1 MKQMTAMQQD
11 LLIEQTLVGA
21 GVSTIGGYLSI
32 SVPLDLHKF
41 REARNRFISGCDAL
55 SFSLSPQPNQFDE
68 LEASALPDLA
78 VVDCRQASFVKSL
91 PHCERLLVEISQC
104 ATAQQQA
111 ECWMQWQMQ
120 QAFDEEGQALFL
132 DVLLQ
137 VDENHFFYFV
147 SAHHAV
153 MDGWSYALWVQGVIN
168 GYRFLSDEVSEAV
181 LLNTQKFPFSRYL
194 QQAQHYLNSAE
205 YISDRA
211 YWLKQCQHLPEPL
224 FDHRLS
230 LMNHLHDSS
239 YKSTVDGLR
248 SERFTMKIPEGV
260 YEQLRRQS
268 SGHRHKMLGWC
279 LAALTTYFSQSYSQK
294 KMVIGLPHHGRRGE
308 MRTTVG
314 MFVNIMPLVVTVDD
328 EMSMTDLVAKIH
340 RQTVSNAP
348 HQYFPISHLHRAL
361 NIFKQDRQQ
370 LYDISFNYHAFNF
383 NNEIHGQPYHVNY
396 LSNGYQ
402 AVPLAFILSDYG
414 EQQSVE
420 LHIDY
425 RTDLWDQAS
434 VEAMAQQ
441 WLQLLNTGL
450 AEPSLPITQ
459 LPLIERESL
468 LQLQEVTRGE
478 QRVVTQSVFERFEA
492 IAETFPDRTAIVFH
506 GEEISYA
513 ALLACVNKLADSF
526 LQSGLEKGDSI
537 GLLLCATPQIIM
549 GQLAALKAA
558 ITFVP
563 LLPDLPLAR
572 LQKMQRIA
580 GLRAVMA
587 RTDCSAYNELLAQGA
602 WQPQTPLSL
611 LAENDIGLSVLAQEE
626 QSGAVTC
633 VGLRCENDE
642 ECDIAYILFTS
653 GSTGEPKGVAVPE
666 ASLRNA
672 LDGIARNL
680 NVLCSCDLAEGTP
693 QLSAI
698 SVTSPSFDISL
709 LDYHL
714 PLLNG
719 GRVRLL
725 AREQA
730 MDANFVVKAL
740 HNTDINLLQATPAT
754 WQLLLDAGLGN
765 LPDLLAI
772 SGGEMLTDDLAQ
784 RLVKHV
790 SRLFNGYG
798 PTEST
803 IYTLLCEVDE
813 QSANTHLRGPL
824 VNTQHYVLN
833 DQGQPLA
840 VGVPGELC
848 IAGESLALGYIN
860 QPQLTQ
866 KSFVKVQSVGAHVY
880 RTGDLVVL
888 QPDGEFQFLGRK
900 DQQVKVHGHRIEL
913 PEIEQ
918 VILSH
923 TSAHQAVVIV
933 DEQVQSLAA
942 FVVLPEGQTLDVERF
957 EQIVSQHVPQ
967 YMVPHRWQACMAFP
981 LTTSGKVDKKRLL
994 ANAEFIHLEE
1004 AAWAAPTSRLEHW
1017 LLTVWMHLFIPEQVL
1032 SNAKFELQAY
1042 NTLRFPE
1049 THTGKQN
1056 QIEQI
1061 YGLAREFEIGM
1072 NSRFFSLG
1080 GNSLIALRI
1089 QNIVRQ
1095 QLNVQVSVKRIF
1107 DSQTIHDLSAVIHS
1121 LLNNKDAERRF
1132 SEWPAL
1138 VMEREELDSEV
1149 PLSVEQQRLW
1159 FIEQYETQGET
1170 YVISF
1175 AHNVY
1180 GTFCVR
1186 RFNQA
1191 LTQIMS
1197 THLVLLQRMQ
1207 RAKNDREDI
1216 ASATL
1221 DWSRLDV
1228 DEQGYLPNVR
1238 LFDLQGLD
1246 DDSKQQ
1252 RLNDLLQQEQ
1262 QQCFDLAKDPLIR
1275 AQVVALSATHHVLQ
1289 LSMHHIV
1296 ADGWSLTFL
1305 IKDLLAAYENPQI
1318 TSPHAAF
1325 YNNRLQYS
1333 DYARWQSEWLHS
1345 EEASRH
1351 LAYWRQQLAG
1361 VPIRHRLPCD
1371 FPLPNEHRFEGR
1383 QVMRELS
1390 PGLTSALKHFAHQQQ
1405 VSEFACFYAVYSVL
1419 MLRLGAGDDVP
1430 IGTIVANRHL
1440 PEVHDMVGMF
1450 VNTVVLR
1457 TVIDS
1462 EASFIDVLQAA
1473 NHTIDE
1479 ALAHQFTPFDHVIEA
1494 LHPPRDKR
1502 HHPLFQV
1509 MIAMAGHENESIQGA
1524 GFTLERLALPRNTSK
1539 FDLTLGIE
1547 FVGDRTALE
1556 WEYRSDLFTE
1566 STINIFADCME
1577 TLIEQL
1583 VVNTQ
1588 ESARLPIAKVPILS
1602 EVRLQHV
1609 LKQSLPEL
1617 PLTNQF
1623 DLVYQGVEHQ
1633 AQLRPDHIAIAANGE
1648 LMTYR
1653 ELNEKANQWAAK
1665 LIEWGVV
1672 PDDLIA
1678 VYLPPSFDLVVSL
1691 LAIMKAGGAYLPL
1704 DTTYPAERLSY
1715 MLHDSKSPI
1724 VIARSDDWDQ
1734 LREQI
1739 QARRGIRLF
1748 DVNADVERFNRKNP
1762 GRHLASFHHYMPRDV
1777 AANDAVFSSDMME
1790 RPSLLDHNH
1799 LCYVLY
1805 TSGSTGTPK
1814 GVMMSHNALMSHL
1827 TAVQQTYQVTEQDH
1841 VLQFSNIGFDP
1852 ATEQIWSSLTQG
1864 ATLYLRPIEQNL
1876 SADRN
1881 DGIMPMLV
1889 WDSHTF
1895 CAWLLNNRISV
1906 IDIPPGYAAQ
1916 VLPPFVTDPGFWRQS
1931 ELRLILIGG
1940 EAFPVSLLHVWLHLL
1955 AERDIDCQLFNVYGP
1970 TETCIGTHYH
1980 EISLE
1985 SDGNTSLPLGHAL
1998 PGTLALVLDEHG
2010 QIVPSGVVGELYL
2023 GGARLARGYHNR
2035 DEKNAMHF
2043 VNNPY
2048 QKPLL
2053 DLLQQSD
2060 EVAPEVALALCQGD
2074 WWHGL
2079 FRTGDKVRRL
2089 PNGELEFYGR
2099 VDTQVKLRGFR
2110 VELGEIEQQLS
2121 AIEGVQTAIV
2131 AVHNNEGDEQ
2141 LVAWMVCDDHI
2152 DSDRDFAVHCRD
2164 QLARHLPYFMLPS
2177 SIQIIAGV
2185 PLNANGKVDFAQLPL
2200 PVFDEL
2206 FTQKY
2211 VAPRNEIEVQLVDI
2225 WKQVL
2230 PGKAIG
2236 IDDNFFVIG
2245 GHSLLAM
2252 RVISAVREKMACELP
2267 IRHLF
2272 ESPTIRQLSVL
2283 PVFQESSNNNATT
2296 TATELLPAIRK
2307 ADVYDE
2313 NAVSFSQQRLWFIQQ
2328 LETRTT
2334 QYNMVG
2340 AFNITGEL
2348 ALPLFVRSVY
2358 AILQRH
2364 DVLRTTFHERD
2375 GRVVPL
2381 VNSLYGHGASKISSK
2396 YFTDNK
2402 HTSTE
2407 TSGGLVRQIHVQH
2420 LPSTDGGQTSRFAVR
2435 EGNACCVLPIEFRQL
2450 SEAQRQPEALQHMLI
2465 ENSIL
2470 PFDLEHDLMFRVQ
2483 LLQLASR
2490 EFVAQFTLH
2499 HIAADGWSIDILMR
2513 EFRQVYQNLLNN
2525 TPDDL
2530 APLPIQ
2536 YADFAVWQRQWLQTE
2551 ALQQQ
2556 LSYWKRRLQGL
2567 PSVHNLPL
2575 DKPRLTEQ
2583 RFVGAMVTQAIEP
2596 ALAQQLQRMAKQQ
2609 QVTVF
2614 MWLETVFVTLLHRY
2628 SNESDIVVGTSIA
2641 GRTHKELESLIGF
2654 FVNTLVLR
2662 AQWEG
2667 PVSFLALLQKNRSWI
2682 LEAFANQH
2690 LPFDLLVEKLNPERS
2705 LSYNPVVQVLF
2716 SFQSNNAV
2724 DFSLPELSISTRD
2737 ANVQL
2742 SAYDLALE
2750 VEAEG
2755 EGFELRWKYNPDLF
2769 YAETITHMSRNFLVM
2784 IEALLKEP
2792 ELALNKIPM
2801 IHEEERVYLHPAD
2814 SAIHAPKA
2822 PAELM
2827 HQWFEQQAQVTPGAI
2842 AVKAGEH
2849 ELTYQDLNSQANQ
2862 IARLLRSRGIGV
2874 NRLVGVCFQP
2884 STSLMVALLGV
2895 LKSGAAYVPMD
2906 PSYPEDRLTYMMQA
2920 AQMPLVLTSV
2930 QHCAHLHQDD
2940 IELLSLDDSNFLRIL
2955 RDFRDTD
2962 LGDEIDTVTA
2972 QHPAYMIY
2980 TSGSTGKPKGVLV
2993 PHRAVLDYCISA
3005 HHGYFAS
3012 QDSRDS
3018 LVATSMS
3025 FDATVPSV
3033 FLPLFAGGCVEFI
3046 VEDDVIPA
3054 LWKALSEAYAPYLVR
3069 MTPTHLRALGNM
3081 QGQHSE
3087 VLIDLEDDSDLLVV
3101 SEVSH
3106 HFVVGGEIMHSAD
3119 LQQLRAQ
3126 FPLAKIYNHYGP
3138 TEAIVGCCY
3147 FDTRAFDVSGG
3158 NSVPIGRPLGNAEI
3172 YVMRPFIDMQS
3183 DPTTCDLQ
3191 PMGVTGEVYIGRPQ
3205 LALGYHGQGDLTRQR
3220 FVPNPFYDDAGS
3232 HSNSP
3237 LLYRTGDLA
3246 RWRVDGCLEYIGR
3259 NDNQVKLRGFRIE
3272 LGEIESVL
3280 VREPSINACVVQVVN
3295 QRLVA
3300 YVVPDEQVLQ
3310 QHGGTAHLAKH
3321 TVGERYQSN
3330 EFNSYIKV
3338 LKQYLFQRLPEY
3350 MRPAVFLLMKKL
3362 PLTPNGKVDRNRL
3375 PEPHSKDIQL
3385 STYRAPTNT
3394 NERVLCELW
3403 QSLLGIERVGV
3414 SDNFFELGG
3423 DSIISIQVVSRA
3435 RQQGMLFT
3443 VRQLFEFQ
3451 TIESLLPHI
3460 KGVAQQQPHEKQV
3473 SGRCEL
3479 TPIQTRFLERTP
3491 ALGVSHFNQAVRLE
3505 TLHAFSY
3512 KWLKPILR
3520 EIYQRHDSLRLRFE
3534 RRDNGEW
3541 LATYD
3546 EFSIDMLESSLQ
3558 RVPMPSVPEEH
3569 REHFIQQYSNKI
3581 HRMFDVKRGPL
3592 LRVIWFDFQPV
3603 GGFDKPADGEAA
3615 KPSGCLM
3622 IIAHH
3627 LIVDGVSWRILF
3639 QDLLQG
3645 LEQMQQH
3652 ANLSTAHKLPSSLNL
3667 APKTSSYQRWAE
3679 YLYEYANQQIPEEE
3693 IHYWC
3698 QELLTMHRL
3707 ARRWGNK
3714 HPLLLLGDEMSEPL
3728 IKTVSNVRASMDAEL
3743 TQSLLG
3749 PANQRYRT
3757 RNIELLLS
3765 GVYWMYRHI
3774 TGLNALV
3781 LDMEGH
3787 GRQELFSQ
3795 VDISETLGWFS
3806 SHFPLILDIDQQG
3819 KMGKLLGNEL
3829 MLCDQDSGEINGFVL
3844 GEMIKCVKEKFRQ
3857 VPEQGIGFGMLQYLA
3872 GDPDIATLSR
3882 ADDGELSLW
3891 EQCVFNYLGQF
3902 DAQLPDNDWLK
3913 LTDNDVGETISE
3925 NIVQTGLVI
3934 TAWVSNQ
3941 QLQVELSFP
3950 ANTVTESYQ
3959 QRVLASVLQVLSFM
3973 AETFPIT
3980 AESSSS
3986 LLSNNFKTLT
3996 PADFPNAS
4004 MNQQQLNELPV
4015 PHHRVDSIYDTTPMQ
4030 QGLLFHSLMDGSGAS
4045 YTNQLYCDV
4054 VGNLDVS
4061 AFHLAWQEVVRRHAV
4076 FRTRFVALES
4086 ETPQQLVLTNAP
4098 LFFAEEDWRGLSE
4111 QQQRDA
4117 LQDYRYADKNAGFD
4131 LAKAPLI
4138 RVHLIRLS
4146 EDRYHLLWT
4155 HHHLLTDGWCTSL
4168 IFSEV
4173 MQAYGAYRI
4182 GDTPELPTV
4191 VNYENYL
4198 AWLRNQD
4205 PKQAKL
4211 FWKKQLK
4218 NIGKGTLL
4226 DSIEIAGGVN
4236 NPEWDAGSSDAYG
4249 EVTFEVP
4256 ASLTR
4261 QLEAVAS
4268 TNQST
4273 LNVVL
4278 HLAWGYLLHR
4288 YQQDNTVVFGATV
4301 SGRPADVSGIEQIV
4315 GLFIN
4320 TLPVRMDFYPEL
4332 TIAELLRSHHR
4343 QNVARD
4349 EFAYLSLSDILQQR
4363 KNSDVGQLFDT
4374 LFVFENY
4381 PIDSALLEKLPENVG
4396 LHFDEIAAREHT
4408 SYGITLTVIQEQAL
4422 RVILSYQKARF
4433 APERMQLLLQHFEQI
4448 LHQIA
4453 TAGAQQRIA
4462 DIQLLLPN
4470 ELDSLHQ
4477 WNETDKPFNTLP
4489 VVDQILENASQ
4500 WKYNTAVIDAKQ
4512 QLSYEQLMQRSE
4524 YLAHYL
4530 CHLYQE
4536 MPKGLGKGA
4545 NTFIGLCVPRS
4556 VEMMIAIIA
4565 IQRAGFGY
4573 IPLDP
4578 SLPRERLQSIV
4589 EDAQV
4594 HFILSTK
4601 DVKPQIARGE
4611 VMRSRQW
4618 VVLDDAQQQDRWR
4631 SVAWVHAH
4639 RLPLLQDTDVAY
4651 MLYTSGSTG
4660 KPKGVVV
4667 NHRALS
4673 ARIGWAISH
4682 YSLNEDAVFLQKT
4695 PFNFD
4700 VSMWEIFWPLSIG
4713 ATVVMADHEG
4723 HKDPRHLQ
4731 RLIQQY
4737 RVSIVNFVPSMLSA
4751 FLELGALQGCDS
4763 LQYVLASGEAL
4774 SRTLVERFHRSD
4786 LHAELYNLYGP
4797 TEATVDVT
4805 CIRCASAPEAP
4816 VSIGHPIDNVQLYVL
4831 DNELRPVPIGVAGE
4845 LYIAG
4850 EGIANGYWARE
4861 KQSKRAFLPREKF
4874 RNLPQLP
4881 TSELVYRSGDLVRWN
4896 DDGTL
4901 AYLGRRDHQIKI
4913 RGHRIELGEIE
4924 NQLNN
4929 MDVVREAFVA
4939 VNEEQEDRKQ
4949 LYAYVSLKEVD
4960 EQASEQA
4967 DHSDVK
4973 QQMRQQL
4980 SSQLPDYMVPSVFI
4994 VVPKMPLSANGKVD
5008 RQRLLRDFKP
5018 VRENKNYQAPRNE
5031 VETALCRLWQQVLKI
5046 EQVGVDDNFFELG
5059 GDSIISIQLV
5069 AQGKKQGLFF
5079 SIRQLFTAKT
5089 VATLAPLV
5097 SEQQTE
5103 AQRNAA
5109 MQAEVTGECLLTP
5122 IQRTFFDWNLPEAW
5136 HFNQSVLLQ
5145 TPEGFRRE
5153 FLPLLAESILTRHDG
5168 LRLRFVPT
5176 GEGRTAQEWRAEH
5189 LSVSKEMVERS
5200 YASHD
5205 LSQLSGLMRKQA
5217 LTQYCN
5223 EHQAS
5228 LDIETGAIFTVV
5240 WFDYGKERDEQG
5252 QINTGRLL
5260 VIVHHLM
5267 VDGVSWRVLL
5277 SDLDTAYTQLLHN
5290 ENIVLAPKTLSYQQW
5305 STQMHDYAQS
5315 KDILRER
5322 EYWLQQLKKP
5332 FARFPEPEMALVE
5345 AEPLKTMTFTLSA
5358 SDTHF
5363 LLGEANQAY
5372 RTQINEV
5379 LLAALFLAYQ
5389 RWSCR
5394 SVLRIDLEGHG
5405 REALENLDISDTVGW
5420 FTAIYPLVLEVDSE
5434 HVADVLKA
5442 VKEQCRR
5449 VPRKGVGF
5457 SILKELIRDEQIR
5470 ALEQE
5475 QRLGGI
5481 IFNYL
5486 GQFDTRQYS
5495 QGGFSIANESAGR
5508 ERSELQEQRA
5518 VLVVNG
5524 WVTHQKLSFEFSAR
5538 TDHVEIEAITHLHEL
5553 FEQSLHLVMNDCR
5566 SRLEQR
5572 QLFEL
5577 GKDVIVSGHDQEI
5590 EGVEI

>member
-32 SVPLDLHKF
+32 GVQLDLDKF
-41 REARNRFISGCDAL
+41 VQARDRFILGCDAL
-55 SFSLSPQPNQFDE
+55 RFSLSSQPNQFDE
-68 LEASALPDLA
+68 LEESGLPSLTI
-78 VVDCRQASFVKSL
+78 VNCELASFAHELPNSESL
-91 PHCERLLVEISQC
+91 LAQIAQRDC
-104 ATAQQQA
+104 AAQRA

-120 QAFDEEGQALFL
+120 QAFELEGEPLFF

-137 VDENHFFYFV
+137 VDAQHAFYFV

-168 GYRFLSDEVSEAV
+168 GYRYLCEEVSETA
-181 LLNTQKFPFSRYL
+181 LLNPGKFPFSRYL

-205 YISDRA
+205 YISDRS

-230 LMNHLHDSS
+230 LMNHLNEANSLSS
-239 YKSTVDGLR
+239 TQGLR
-248 SERFTMKIPEGV
+248 SKRFTTTLPKAV
-260 YEQLRRQS
+260 YEQLRRKS
-268 SGHRHKMLGWC
+268 SGHRHKMLAWC
-279 LAALTTYFSQSYSQK
+279 LSALTTYFSQSYSQK

-314 MFVNIMPLVVTVDD
+314 MFVNIMPLVVSVED
-328 EMSMTDLVAKIH
+328 SMTMAELVERIH
-340 RQTVSNAP
+340 RQTVGNAP

-370 LYDISFNYHAFNF
+370 LFDISFNYHAFNF
-383 NNEIHGQPYHVNY
+383 NNEIHGKPYQVNY
-396 LSNGYQ
+396 LPNGFQ

-414 EQQSVE
+414 EQQDVQ

-425 RTDLWDQAS
+425 RTDLWDIAS
-434 VEAMAQQ
+434 VDAMAQQ
-441 WLQLLNTGL
+441 WLQLLTTGL
-450 AEPSLPITQ
+450 AEPTLPITQ
-459 LPLIERESL
+459 LPLIEKDVL

-478 QRVVTQSVFERFEA
+478 QRVVPQSVYEQFST
-492 IAETFPDRTAIVFH
+492 IAAAYSQRTAIVFH
-506 GEEISYA
+506 ENEISYA
-513 ALLACVNKLADSF
+513 TLLSWVDMLAERF
-526 LQSGLEKGDSI
+526 AQQNVAHGDSL
-537 GLLLCATPQIIM
+537 GLLLCATPLM
-549 GQLAALKAA
+549 LVGQLAALKCG

-563 LLPDLPLAR
+563 LLPNLPLAR
-572 LQKMQRIA
+572 LQKMQRTA
-580 GLRAVMA
+580 GLRGIVA
-587 RTDCSAYNELLAQGA
+587 RRECQTYESLLQRGT
-602 WQPQTPLSL
+602 WQPQQLLSIL
-611 LAENDIGLSVLAQEE
+611 GEEDLGFSILAQEE
-626 QSGAVTC
+626 QSGAATC
-633 VGLRCENDE
+633 VGLRCDGGE
-642 ECDIAYILFTS
+642 ECNIAYILFTS
-653 GSTGEPKGVAVPE
+653 GSTGEPKGVAVSE
-666 ASLRNA
+666 QAMRNA
-672 LDGIARNL
+672 LEGLTRNL
-680 NVLCSCDLAEGTP
+680 QVSANSDSSSISTP
-693 QLSAI
+693 TLSAI

-709 LDYHL
+709 LDYYV

-719 GRVRLL
+719 GKVRLL
-725 AREQA
+725 DREQA
-730 MDANFVVKAL
+730 TDANVVVETL
-740 HNTDINLLQATPAT
+740 RQSDVNFLQATPAT
-754 WQLLLDAGLGN
+754 WQLLLDAGLGSC
-765 LPDLLAI
+765 PDLIAI
-772 SGGEMLTDDLAQ
+772 SGGEMLSDDLAQ
-784 RLVKHV
+784 RLVKRV

-803 IYTLLCEVDE
+803 IYTLVSEVDE
-813 QSANTHLRGPL
+813 QTCNTHLRGPL
-824 VNTQHYVLN
+824 INTQHYVLN
-833 DQGQPLA
+833 EQGQPLA

-860 QPQLTQ
+860 QPSLTH
-866 KSFVKVQSVGAHVY
+866 KAFVKVPSVGACVY

-888 QPDGEFQFLGRK
+888 QANGEIQFLGRK

-918 VILSH
+918 VIISY
-923 TSAHQAVVIV
+923 TRAHQAVVIV

-942 FVVLPEGQTLDVERF
+942 FVVLPDNEVLNVEEF
-957 EQIVSQHVPQ
+957 ELLVAQHLPQ

-994 ANAEFIHLEE
+994 ANAEFVHLDESQWE
-1004 AAWAAPTSRLEHW
+1004 PPTTRLEHW
-1017 LLTVWMHLFIPEQVL
+1017 LLTVWMQLFIPEQVL
-1032 SNAKFELQAY
+1032 DNAGFQLQAY
-1042 NTLRFPE
+1042 SKVVFP
-1049 THTGKQN
+1049 N
-1056 QIEQI
+1056 EQSENI
-1061 YGLAREFEIGM
+1061 HGLAREFDIGM
-1072 NSRFFSLG
+1072 HSRFFALG

-1089 QNIVRQ
+1089 QNLIRQ
-1095 QLNVQVSVKRIF
+1095 QLNLLISVKRIF
-1107 DSQTIHDLSAVIHS
+1107 DTQTLHDLSAAVHT
-1121 LLNNKDAERRF
+1121 LLTSKQTDRKF
-1132 SEWPAL
+1132 TEWPAL
-1138 VMEREELDSEV
+1138 TIERESLDADV

-1175 AHNVY
+1175 AHRVE

-1191 LTQIMS
+1191 LAQIMS

-1207 RAKNDREDI
+1207 RAKHAREDI

-1221 DWSRLDV
+1221 DWRRLAF
-1228 DEQGYLPNVR
+1228 DEQGFLPSVR
-1238 LFDLQGLD
+1238 LFDLQGLVGE
-1246 DDSKQQ
+1246 SKQK
-1252 RLNDLLQQEQ
+1252 RLHELLQQEQ

-1275 AQVVALSATHHVLQ
+1275 AQVIALAPAQHVLQ

-1305 IKDLLAAYENPQI
+1305 LRDLLAAYENPQLP
-1318 TSPHAAF
+1318 SHEAAF
-1325 YNNRLQYS
+1325 FNGRLQYS
-1333 DYARWQSEWLHS
+1333 DYARWQSQWLHS

-1371 FPLPNEHRFEGR
+1371 FPLPNEQRFEGR

-1390 PGLTSALKHFAHQQQ
+1390 PSLTSALKHFAHQQQ

-1419 MLRLGAGDDVP
+1419 MLRLGAGEDVP

-1462 EASFIDVLQAA
+1462 QASFIDVLQAS

-1509 MIAMAGHENESIQGA
+1509 MIAMAGHENQTIQGA
-1524 GFTLERLALPRNTSK
+1524 GFSLERLPLPRNTSK

-1547 FVGDRTALE
+1547 FVGEGTVLE

-1566 STINIFADCME
+1566 TTINVFADCME

-1588 ESARLPIAKVPILS
+1588 NTASLAIAKVPILS
-1602 EVRLQHV
+1602 PVRLNTV

-1617 PLTNQF
+1617 PLTNRF
-1623 DLVYQGVEHQ
+1623 ELVYQGVECQ
-1633 AQLRPDHIAIAANGE
+1633 AQHQPDSIALVANSE

-1665 LIEWGVV
+1665 LIEWGIG
-1672 PDDLIA
+1672 PDDLVA

-1715 MLHDSKSPI
+1715 MLHDSSSPI
-1724 VIARSDDWDQ
+1724 VIARADDWER

-1739 QARRGIRLF
+1739 QMRRGVRLF

-1762 GRHLASFHHYMPRDV
+1762 NRHLASFHHYLPRDV
-1777 AANDAVFSSDMME
+1777 AANDAVFSHDTSE
-1790 RPSLLDHNH
+1790 KPSLLNYNH

-1814 GVMMSHNALMSHL
+1814 GVMMSHSALMSHL
-1827 TAVQQTYQVTEQDH
+1827 TAVQETYQITEQDH

-1852 ATEQIWSSLTQG
+1852 ASEQMWSSLNQG
-1864 ATLYLRPIEQNL
+1864 ATLYLRPMEQNL
-1876 SADRN
+1876 SHDRN
-1881 DGIMPMLV
+1881 NGIMPMLV

-2010 QIVPSGVVGELYL
+2010 QVVPSGVVGELYI
-2023 GGARLARGYHNR
+2023 GGPRLARGYHNR
-2035 DEKNAMHF
+2035 DEKNARHF
-2043 VNNPY
+2043 VSNPY
-2048 QKPLL
+2048 QQPLL
-2053 DLLQQSD
+2053 ELLQQSD
-2060 EVAPEVALALCQGD
+2060 QVTDGMTLTLCQSD
-2074 WWHGL
+2074 WWQRL

-2089 PNGELEFYGR
+2089 ANGELEFYGR

-2121 AIEGVQTAIV
+2121 SIEGVQTAIV

-2141 LVAWMVCDDHI
+2141 LVAWMVCDEHI
-2152 DSDRDFAVHCRD
+2152 DSHRDFAVHCRD
-2164 QLARHLPYFMLPS
+2164 QLARHLPYFMLPA
-2177 SIQIIAGV
+2177 SIQIIDSV
-2185 PLNANGKVDFAQLPL
+2185 PLNANGKVDFSQLPL

-2206 FTQKY
+2206 FAQKY

-2252 RVISAVREKMACELP
+2252 RVISAIRDKFACELP

-2272 ESPTIRQLSVL
+2272 ESPTIRQLCVL
-2283 PVFQESSNNNATT
+2283 PIFQQSSDANIA
-2296 TATELLPAIRK
+2296 AKKAAVLPPIRK
-2307 ADVYDE
+2307 ADIYDE

-2348 ALPLFVRSVY
+2348 GLPLFVRSVY

-2375 GRVVPL
+2375 GRVIPV

-2396 YFTDNK
+2396 YFTEVSGVKAD
-2402 HTSTE
+2402 S
-2407 TSGGLVRQIHVQH
+2407 SGGILRQIHVQH
-2420 LPSTDGGQTSRFAVR
+2420 LPSNDGGQTSRFAVR

-2450 SEAQRQPEALQHMLI
+2450 AEEQRQPEALHQILM
-2465 ENSIL
+2465 ENSIQ

-2483 LLQLASR
+2483 LLQVAPR

-2499 HIAADGWSIDILMR
+2499 HIAADGWSIDILMQ
-2513 EFRQVYQNLLNN
+2513 EFRQVYQSLMSDA
-2525 TPDDL
+2525 PL
-2530 APLPIQ
+2530 ALEPLPIQ
-2536 YADFAVWQRQWLQTE
+2536 YADFAVWQRQWLQTD

-2583 RFVGAMVTQAIEP
+2583 RFVGAMTTQTIEP
-2596 ALAQQLQRMAKQQ
+2596 ALAHQLQRMAKQQ

-2641 GRTHKELESLIGF
+2641 GRTHKDLESLIGF

-2667 PVSFLALLQKNRSWI
+2667 PVSFSALLQKNRRWI

-2716 SFQSNNAV
+2716 SYQSNNTA
-2724 DFSLPELSISTRD
+2724 DFSLPELSISPRPAT
-2737 ANVQL
+2737 VQL

-2755 EGFELRWKYNPDLF
+2755 EGYELRWKYNPDLF

-2784 IEALLKEP
+2784 IQALLKEP
-2792 ELALNKIPM
+2792 DLALNKIPL
-2801 IHEEERVYLHPAD
+2801 IHPEELQYLHPQE
-2814 SAIHAPKA
+2814 SALHAPKA
-2822 PAELM
+2822 PVELL
-2827 HQWFEQQAQVTPGAI
+2827 HQWFEQQSQVSPGAV
-2842 AVKAGEH
+2842 AVKANSD
-2849 ELTYQDLNSQANQ
+2849 ELTYQQLNSQANQ
-2862 IARLLRSRGIGV
+2862 VARLLRSRGIGA
-2874 NRLVGVCFQP
+2874 NRLVGVCFGP
-2884 STSLMVALLGV
+2884 STSLMVALLGI

-2906 PSYPEDRLTYMMQA
+2906 PSYPQDRLNYMMNA

-2930 QHCAHLHQDD
+2930 QHCAQLHQDD
-2940 IELLSLDDSNFLRIL
+2940 IELLSLDDSNLQRIL
-2955 RDFRDTD
+2955 KDFRETD
-2962 LGDEIDTVTA
+2962 LGDEIDNITA

-2980 TSGSTGKPKGVLV
+2980 TSGSTGQPKGVLV
-2993 PHRAVLDYCISA
+2993 PHRAVLDYCVSA

-3018 LVATSMS
+3018 LVATSLS
-3025 FDATVPSV
+3025 FDATVPSI

-3046 VEDDVIPA
+3046 VDEDVIPA

-3147 FDTRAFDVSGG
+3147 FDTRPFDVSGG
-3158 NSVPIGRPLGNAEI
+3158 NSVPIGKPLGNAET
-3172 YVMRPFIDMQS
+3172 YVMRPFIDSES
-3183 DPTTCDLQ
+3183 DPLISDLQ
-3191 PMGVTGEVYIGRPQ
+3191 PMGVTGELYVGRPQ

-3220 FVPNPFYDDAGS
+3220 FVPNPFYDDAD
-3232 HSNSP
+3232 SNSP

-3280 VREPSINACVVQVVN
+3280 VREPSINGCVIQVVN

-3310 QHGGTAHLAKH
+3310 QHGGPDHVAKH
-3321 TVGERYQSN
+3321 TLGDRYESN
-3330 EFNSYIKV
+3330 QFNSYIKV
-3338 LKQYLFQRLPEY
+3338 IKQYLFQRLPEY
-3350 MRPAVFLLMKKL
+3350 MRPGVYLLMKEL
-3362 PLTPNGKVDRNRL
+3362 PLTPNGKVDRKRL
-3375 PEPHSKDIQL
+3375 PEPHAKDIQL

-3394 NERVLCELW
+3394 YERTLCELW

-3451 TIESLLPHI
+3451 TIESLLPHV
-3460 KGVAQQQPHEKQV
+3460 KGDVSQQTQEKQV
-3473 SGRCEL
+3473 AGRCEL
-3479 TPIQTRFLERTP
+3479 TPIQTRFLQRTP
-3491 ALGVSHFNQAVRLE
+3491 ILGVSHFNQTVRLE
-3505 TLHAFSY
+3505 TTQAFNY

-3534 RRDNGEW
+3534 RNAGNEW
-3541 LATYD
+3541 LATY
-3546 EFSIDMLESSLQ
+3546 EPFSVDMLESSLQ
-3558 RVPMPSVPEEH
+3558 RVPMPSVAKAH
-3569 REHFIQQYSNKI
+3569 REAFILQYCNKI
-3581 HRMFDVKRGPL
+3581 HRMFDLKKGPL
-3592 LRVIWFDFQPV
+3592 LRAIWFDFRPVNGFPPTEDGQP
-3603 GGFDKPADGEAA
+3603 ESE
-3615 KPSGCLM
+3615 SGCLM

-3627 LIVDGVSWRILF
+3627 MIVDGVSWRIVL

-3645 LEQMQQH
+3645 LQQMDQH
-3652 ANLSTAHKLPSSLNL
+3652 ASVGSSYKLPSSINL
-3667 APKTSSYQRWAE
+3667 SPKTSSYQRWAE
-3679 YLYEYANQQIPEEE
+3679 QLYEYANQQISEEE

-3698 QELLTMHRL
+3698 QELLSMQRL
-3707 ARRWGNK
+3707 ARRWGNT
-3714 HPLLLLGDEMSEPL
+3714 HPLLLLGDEVNESL
-3728 IKTVSNVRASMDAEL
+3728 NKQVSNVRASLDDEL
-3743 TQSLLG
+3743 TQALLG

-3806 SHFPLILDIDQQG
+3806 SHFPLILDLDNQG
-3819 KMGKLLGNEL
+3819 KLGKMLGNESL
-3829 MLCDQDSGEINGFVL
+3829 LCDQDSGEINGFVL
-3844 GEMIKCVKEKFRQ
+3844 GEMIKCVKEKYRK

-3882 ADDGELSLW
+3882 SEQGELSLW

-3902 DAQLPDNDWLK
+3902 DAQLPENPWLR
-3913 LTDNDVGETISE
+3913 LSSGDVGEVSSE
-3925 NIVQTGLVI
+3925 QIVQSGLVI
-3934 TAWVSNQ
+3934 TAWVAQ
-3941 QLQVELSFP
+3941 KQLHVELSFP
-3950 ANTVTESYQ
+3950 ANTVTDSYQ
-3959 QRVLASVLQVLSFM
+3959 QRVLASLMQVMSFM
-3973 AETFPIT
+3973 AETFPVT
-3980 AESSSS
+3980 AESASS

-4004 MNQQQLNELPV
+4004 LDQQQLNELPV

-4054 VGNLDVS
+4054 VGELDVG

-4076 FRTRFVALES
+4076 FRTRFVALDS
-4086 ETPQQLVLTNAP
+4086 EVPQQLVLTNAP

-4111 QQQRDA
+4111 PQQQRA

-4138 RVHLIRLS
+4138 RVHLLRLTD
-4146 EDRYHLLWT
+4146 DRYHLLWT

-4173 MQAYGAYRI
+4173 MQAYASFRQ
-4182 GDTPELPTV
+4182 GDNPTLPNV
-4191 VNYENYL
+4191 VSYENYL
-4198 AWLRNQD
+4198 GWLRKQD
-4205 PKQAKL
+4205 PKQAKK
-4211 FWKKQLK
+4211 FWQKQLK
-4218 NIGKGTLL
+4218 SISKGTLL
-4226 DSIEIAGGVN
+4226 DSIEIAGGN
-4236 NPEWDAGSSDAYG
+4236 TTEYETGSSDAYG
-4249 EVTFEVP
+4249 EATFEVP
-4256 ASLTR
+4256 SSLTK

-4268 TNQST
+4268 SNQST

-4332 TIAELLRSHHR
+4332 TIGELLRSHHR

-4363 KNSDVGQLFDT
+4363 KSSDNGQLFDT

-4408 SYGITLTVIQEQAL
+4408 SYGITLTVIQESEL
-4422 RVILSYQKARF
+4422 RVILSYQKSRF
-4433 APERMQLLLQHFEQI
+4433 AEERMQLLLNHFEQI
-4448 LHQIA
+4448 LTHIA
-4453 TAGAQQRIA
+4453 TASAQQRIA
-4462 DIQLLLPN
+4462 DIQLLLPD
-4470 ELDSLHQ
+4470 ELAALQ
-4477 WNETDKPFNTLP
+4477 RWNETDRAFNTQP
-4489 VVDQILENASQ
+4489 VVDQVVENSSQ
-4500 WKYNTAVIDAKQ
+4500 WKYNIAVIDANQ
-4512 QLSYEQLMQRSE
+4512 QLTYEQLMQRSE

-4530 CHLYQE
+4530 CHLYQD
-4536 MPKGLGKGA
+4536 MPRNNGKGA
-4545 NTFIGLCVPRS
+4545 NAFIGLCVPRS
-4556 VEMMIAIIA
+4556 VEMLIAIIA

-4573 IPLDP
+4573 LPLDP
-4578 SLPRERLQSIV
+4578 SLPRERLQAIV

-4594 HFILSTK
+4594 HFILTTQ

-4611 VMRSRQW
+4611 VMLQRHW
-4618 VVLDDAQQQDRWR
+4618 VVLDEAKQQDRWR

-4639 RLPLLQDTDVAY
+4639 RLPLLQDSDVAY

-4660 KPKGVVV
+4660 KPKGAVV

-4673 ARIGWAISH
+4673 ARIGWASQ
-4682 YSLNEDAVFLQKT
+4682 YYPLDDNAVFLQKT

-4700 VSMWEIFWPLSIG
+4700 VSMWEIFWPLVIG

-4737 RVSIVNFVPSMLSA
+4737 RVSIVNFVPSMLGA
-4751 FLELGALQGCDS
+4751 FLDLGALQGCDS

-4774 SRTLVERFHRSD
+4774 SRVLVERFHRSG
-4786 LHAELYNLYGP
+4786 LNAELHNLYGP

-4805 CIRCASAPEAP
+4805 CVRCDSDPEAP
-4816 VSIGHPIDNVQLYVL
+4816 VSIGYPIDNVQLYVL
-4831 DNELRPVPIGVAGE
+4831 DNEFRPVPVGVAGE

-4850 EGIANGYWARE
+4850 EGIANGYWQRE

-4874 RNLPQLP
+4874 RHLPQLP
-4881 TSELVYRSGDLVRWN
+4881 ASELVYRSGDLVRWN
-4896 DDGTL
+4896 SDGTL

-4929 MDVVREAFVA
+4929 IAEIREAFVA
-4939 VNEEQEDRKQ
+4939 VNEEQADRKQ
-4949 LYAYVSLKEVD
+4949 LFAYVSLKESD
-4960 EQASEQA
+4960 EQSDTS
-4967 DHSDVK
+4967 DHSEIK

-4980 SSQLPDYMVPSVFI
+4980 STQLPDYMVPSVFV
-4994 VVPKMPLSANGKVD
+4994 VVPKMPLSTNGKVD

-5018 VRENKNYQAPRNE
+5018 ARENKNYQAPRTE
-5031 VETALCRLWQQVLKI
+5031 IEASLSRLWQQVLKV
-5046 EQVGVDDNFFELG
+5046 EQVGVEDNFFELG
-5059 GDSIISIQLV
+5059 GDSIVSIQLV

-5089 VATLAPLV
+5089 IAALAPLV
-5097 SEQQTE
+5097 SEQQSE
-5103 AQRNAA
+5103 AERNAA
-5109 MQAEVTGECLLTP
+5109 MQESVTGECQLTP
-5122 IQRTFFDWNLPEAW
+5122 IQRSFFDWNLPEAW
-5136 HFNQSVLLQ
+5136 HFNQSVMLQ

-5153 FLPLLAESILTRHDG
+5153 FLPLLAESILQRHDG
-5168 LRLRFVPT
+5168 LRLRFVPS
-5176 GEGRTAQEWRAEH
+5176 GEATQATDWRAEH
-5189 LSVSKEMVERS
+5189 LAISKEMVERS

-5228 LDIETGAIFTVV
+5228 LDIETGAIFTLV
-5240 WFDYGKERDEQG
+5240 WFDYGKEQDEQG
-5252 QINTGRLL
+5252 QVNTGRLL

-5277 SDLDTAYTQLLHN
+5277 SDLDTAYTQLSHQEL
-5290 ENIVLAPKTLSYQQW
+5290 ISLAPKTLSYQQW
-5305 STQMHDYAQS
+5305 SSQLHTFAQS
-5315 KDILRER
+5315 TDILRER
-5322 EYWLQQLKKP
+5322 DYWLAQLSKP
-5332 FARFPEPEMALVE
+5332 FARFPEPECALVE
-5345 AEPLKTMTFTLSA
+5345 AEPLKVMTFTLSA

-5372 RTQINEV
+5372 RTQINEI

-5405 REALENLDISDTVGW
+5405 REALDNLDISDTVGW
-5420 FTAIYPLVLEVDSE
+5420 FTAIYPLVLEVESE

-5442 VKEQCRR
+5442 VKEQCRK

-5470 ALEQE
+5470 SLEQE

-5495 QGGFSIANESAGR
+5495 QGGFSIATEAPGR

-5553 FEQSLHLVMNDCR
+5553 FEQSLHQVMNDCR
-5566 SRLEQR
+5566 ARLEQR